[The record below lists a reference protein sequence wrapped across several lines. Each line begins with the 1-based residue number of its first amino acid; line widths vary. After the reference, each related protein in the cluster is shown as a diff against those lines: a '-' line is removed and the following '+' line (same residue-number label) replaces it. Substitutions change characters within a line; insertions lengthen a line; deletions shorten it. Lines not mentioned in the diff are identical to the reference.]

1 MILYPNLLIDAL
13 NVNMV
18 LYRYVSLN
26 NFQGDKGMKERL
38 FATVL
43 IISVLLAGC
52 ANVQD
57 LTDQDNEIISQYIAG
72 VVLNSSDR
80 YGHSF
85 NYDKSVLKPTPKPT
99 QTPPPAP
106 DTDGQGNGG
115 TPGTGSH
122 GNGGSTG
129 SKGNG
134 GSGVSAAKSVK
145 LDQIYGIT
153 GINVKPGTVE
163 TKKHISTSYS
173 SIAADKGKKLV
184 IVSFVIKNNSSKAAR
199 ADFAKKN
206 ISYSITI
213 GGKNFGTPMLTIA
226 EGDLLSFNEK
236 IPAGGSKKGILVF
249 QADSSVK
256 VKDVTVRAARDNKES
271 VFNVN

>member
-1 MILYPNLLIDAL
+1 
-13 NVNMV
+13 
-18 LYRYVSLN
+18 
-26 NFQGDKGMKERL
+26 MKERV
-38 FATVL
+38 FAAVL
-43 IISVLLAGC
+43 IISVLLTGC
-52 ANVQD
+52 ANVQT

-85 NYDKSVLKPTPKPT
+85 KYDKSVLNPTPKPT
-99 QTPPPAP
+99 PTPSPSP
-106 DTDGQGNGG
+106 DTDSQGSSG

-129 SKGNG
+129 NG
-134 GSGVSAAKSVK
+134 SSGISVAKRVQ
-145 LDQIYGIT
+145 LGQIYDIA
-153 GINVKPGTVE
+153 GINVKPKSVE

-173 SIAADKGKKLV
+173 SIAADEGKKLV
-184 IVSFVIKNNSSKAAR
+184 IVSFVIKNNSSRAVK
-199 ADFAKKN
+199 ADFARKDV
-206 ISYSITI
+206 SYSITI
-213 GGKNFGTPMLTIA
+213 GGESFGSPMLTIA

-236 IPAGGSKKGILVF
+236 IPAGGSKKGVLVF

-256 VKDVTVRAARDNKES
+256 VKDVTVRAVKDNKES

>member
-1 MILYPNLLIDAL
+1 
-13 NVNMV
+13 
-18 LYRYVSLN
+18 
-26 NFQGDKGMKERL
+26 MKERL
-38 FATVL
+38 FAAVL

-99 QTPPPAP
+99 QTPSPAP
-106 DTDGQGNGG
+106 DTDSPGSGG

-129 SKGNG
+129 STGSTGNG
-134 GSGVSAAKSVK
+134 NSGVSVAKSVK
-145 LDQIYGIT
+145 LDQIYGIA

-173 SIAADKGKKLV
+173 SIAADKDKKLV
-184 IVSFVIKNNSSKAAR
+184 IVSFVIKNNSSKEAR

-206 ISYSITI
+206 VSYSITI